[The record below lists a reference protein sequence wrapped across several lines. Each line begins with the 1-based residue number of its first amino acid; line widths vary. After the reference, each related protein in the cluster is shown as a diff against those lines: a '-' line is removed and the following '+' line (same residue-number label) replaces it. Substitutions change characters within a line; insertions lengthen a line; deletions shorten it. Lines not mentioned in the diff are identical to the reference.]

1 MKITKSTWP
10 IKVGAVAGL
19 CLLFGIVYVLNPAF
33 WGELWDVCRRQSSS
47 TSKGSAHQVRQICM
61 GTSLEVQRSRHL
73 SLYQAA

>member
-33 WGELWDVCRRQSSS
+33 WGELWDVC
-47 TSKGSAHQVRQICM
+47 
-61 GTSLEVQRSRHL
+61 L
-73 SLYQAA
+73 SGVY

>member
-33 WGELWDVCRRQSSS
+33 WGGAV
-47 TSKGSAHQVRQICM
+47 GCM
-61 GTSLEVQRSRHL
+61 P
-73 SLYQAA
+73 